1 MAGIYGADVAQLRML
16 GKQLGDVSARL
27 ASTKSALTHQ
37 IHGTTAWKG
46 SDASQ
51 FRADWDGRHRALLD
65 QVIQGLAA
73 AARALEGNAKE
84 QEQASTGSAGGGS
97 AGGGG
102 ASATAEPYDN
112 VRAFFRLSDHSVPR
126 YPQQGSPDLDD
137 ARMRQLRDLVRDA
150 GRSDDIFEGNDR
162 DVTELREALHAL
174 SPAQLDQLLK
184 SLSDDELRQ
193 LATGA
198 ASDGKGVFNWEGTT
212 PFERQQL
219 LDQLLSKSSPAEVER
234 VKALISWAQ
243 PSGEAKGDAALPGGA
258 RGDASNNWLTPGA
271 AVIGEHQSKND
282 INQGGYGTCVVMSAA
297 GAMILDDPSWARDH
311 VTDNGNGTVSVK
323 LYDKGGEEQ
332 WITVTKDLPATQDG
346 GQKGA
351 QPMPGGNWPA
361 YVEKA
366 LAQVYTEDD
375 ANDSEDINHTPDIA
389 RPPGT
394 YRAIEGNYGP
404 DVSAYLT
411 GTPGEQTQDAD
422 KLWSAAANG
431 QPIIVTTLGDDP
443 EDPPAGYVAGHAFF
457 VVGSKDGQ
465 VELQNPWSPG
475 APHIFMSKDDFESKF
490 NDATIMTK

>member
-1 MAGIYGADVAQLRML
+1 MAGLYGADIAQLRML
-16 GKQLGDVSARL
+16 GKQLSDASARL
-27 ASTKSALTHQ
+27 ASAKRSLTHQ
-37 IHGTTAWKG
+37 IHGANAWTG

-51 FRADWDGRHRALLD
+51 FRADWDGRHRMLLE

-73 AARALEGNAKE
+73 AGKALESNAKE
-84 QEQASTGSAGGGS
+84 QEHASTGGGTGGERSASGGPEGRQ
-97 AGGGG
+97 A
-102 ASATAEPYDN
+102 PWPPQ
-112 VRAFFRLSDHSVPR
+112 RSDHSVPR
-126 YPQQGSPDLDD
+126 YPQPGSPDLNDEQI
-137 ARMRQLRDLVRDA
+137 ARLRNLVKEA
-150 GRSDDIFEGNDR
+150 GSTDDIFEGNDR
-162 DVTELREALHAL
+162 DVTELREALERL
-174 SPAQLDQLLK
+174 SPAQLDQFLK
-184 SLSDDELRQ
+184 SLSDEEVRQ

-198 ASDGKGVFNWEGTT
+198 ASDGKGVFDWEGTT
-212 PFERQQL
+212 PFEKQRL
-219 LDQLLSKSSPAEVER
+219 LDQLLSKASPGEVER

-243 PSGEAKGDAALPGGA
+243 PNGEAKGDAALPGGA
-258 RGDASNNWLTPGA
+258 QGDSSNNWLTPGA
-271 AVIGEHQSKND
+271 TVIGEHQSKDD

-297 GAMILDDPSWARDH
+297 GAMIRDDPSWARDH

-323 LYDKGGEEQ
+323 LYDKGGEER
-332 WITVTKDLPATQDG
+332 WITVTKDLPAAEGG

-375 ANDSEDINHTPDIA
+375 ARDGEDANRTPDVA
-389 RPPGT
+389 RPPGS

-411 GTPGEQTQDAD
+411 GTPGEQTRDAD

-431 QPIIVTTLGDDP
+431 QPVIVTTLAEDP

-465 VELQNPWSPG
+465 VELQNPWTPG